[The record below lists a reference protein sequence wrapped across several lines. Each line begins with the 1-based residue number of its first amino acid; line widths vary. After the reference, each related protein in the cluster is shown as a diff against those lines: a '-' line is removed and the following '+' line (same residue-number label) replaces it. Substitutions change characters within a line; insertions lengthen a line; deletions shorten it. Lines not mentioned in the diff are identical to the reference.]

1 MTAVI
6 ANSPN
11 KEQIP
16 DVGWWAG
23 NARFVNLSGKLLG
36 AHVAHAGLIVFWAG
50 AMTLFELSRYTPTES
65 MSEQGLI
72 LLPHLATLGFGV
84 GDGGEV
90 INTYPYFVVAVLHI
104 ISSAVLGAGGIYHA
118 LLGPEVLPKNQDSFA
133 GFFGYDW
140 DDKDKMTSIIGI
152 HLILLGVGAFLLVS
166 KAMFWGGVF
175 DPWAGE
181 NGAVRVVTNPTL
193 NPITIF
199 GYLWGQHGWEGM
211 AAVDN
216 LEDVIGGHLWISLIL
231 VGGGVFHILTKPF
244 GWAQRVLFYSG
255 EAYLCYS
262 LGAIAYMGILAGYF
276 VSVNDTV
283 YPEVFFGVANS
294 WETAAGEVSAR
305 GWLASFHY
313 ALGGIFLL
321 GHLWHA
327 IRVRGA
333 FAGFDFKQGD
343 VIRAYRE
350 TDEGNLATP
359 VSANDITLK
368 FIANLPIYRDGL
380 SPLMRG
386 LEIGMAHGYWL
397 IGPFAIL
404 GPLRSS
410 DFNLLAALVSACG
423 LIVILTVCLSLYG
436 TVSFEK
442 GSETSPSADGTATLP
457 NVPAGIKTAEGW
469 SLFSGGFLV
478 GGVGGAIF
486 AYLLLDQFVGL
497 VF

>member
-11 KEQIP
+11 KKQIP
-16 DVGWWAG
+16 NVGWWAG

-65 MSEQGLI
+65 MYEQGLI
-72 LLPHLATLGFGV
+72 LLPHLATLGLGV

-90 INTYPYFVVAVLHI
+90 VNTYPYFVVAVLHI
-104 ISSAVLGAGGIYHA
+104 ISSAVLGAGGIYHS
-118 LLGPEVLPKNQDSFA
+118 LLGPEVLPKNQENFA

-140 DDKDKMTSIIGI
+140 EDKDKMTSIIGI

-166 KAMFWGGVF
+166 KAMFLGGVF

-193 NPITIF
+193 NPLTIF
-199 GYLWGQHGWEGM
+199 GYLWGQHGWDGM

-231 VGGGVFHILTKPF
+231 VGGGVFHIQTKPF

-313 ALGGIFLL
+313 ALGGVFLL

-350 TDEGNLATP
+350 TEEGNLATP
-359 VSANDITLK
+359 VNANDITLK
-368 FIANLPIYRDGL
+368 FVANLPIYRDGL

-397 IGPFAIL
+397 IGPFAVL

-410 DFNLLAALVSACG
+410 EFDLLAALLSACG

-442 GSETSPSADGTATLP
+442 RLETVPRPNFSRTVP
-457 NVPAGIKTAEGW
+457 NVPTGIKTAEGW

>member
-1 MTAVI
+1 
-6 ANSPN
+6 
-11 KEQIP
+11 
-16 DVGWWAG
+16 
-23 NARFVNLSGKLLG
+23 
-36 AHVAHAGLIVFWAG
+36 
-50 AMTLFELSRYTPTES
+50 
-65 MSEQGLI
+65 
-72 LLPHLATLGFGV
+72 
-84 GDGGEV
+84 
-90 INTYPYFVVAVLHI
+90 
-104 ISSAVLGAGGIYHA
+104 
-118 LLGPEVLPKNQDSFA
+118 
-133 GFFGYDW
+133 
-140 DDKDKMTSIIGI
+140 MTSIIGI

-283 YPEVFFGVANS
+283 YPEVFFGVASS
-294 WETAAGEVSAR
+294 WETAAG
-305 GWLASFHY
+305 
-313 ALGGIFLL
+313 
-321 GHLWHA
+321 
-327 IRVRGA
+327 
-333 FAGFDFKQGD
+333 
-343 VIRAYRE
+343 
-350 TDEGNLATP
+350 
-359 VSANDITLK
+359 
-368 FIANLPIYRDGL
+368 
-380 SPLMRG
+380 
-386 LEIGMAHGYWL
+386 
-397 IGPFAIL
+397 
-404 GPLRSS
+404 
-410 DFNLLAALVSACG
+410 AALVSACG
-423 LIVILTVCLSLYG
+423 LIVILTICLSLYG

-442 GSETSPSADGTATLP
+442 RLETLPRPNFSRTVP
-457 NVPAGIKTAEGW
+457 NVPTGIKTAEGW

>member
-16 DVGWWAG
+16 RVGWWAG

-36 AHVAHAGLIVFWAG
+36 AHIAHAGLITFWAG
-50 AMTLFELSRYTPTES
+50 AMTLFELSRYVP
-65 MSEQGLI
+65 SEPMYKQGLI
-72 LLPHLATLGFGV
+72 LLPHLTTLGFGV
-84 GDGGEV
+84 GSGGEV
-90 INTYPYFVVAVLHI
+90 ISTYPYFVIAVLHLV
-104 ISSAVLGAGGIYHA
+104 SSAVLGAGGVYHA
-118 LLGPEVLPKNQDSFA
+118 LIGPEVLPQDDKKFA

-140 DDKDKMTSIIGI
+140 EDKDKMTTILGI
-152 HLILLGVGAFLLVS
+152 HLIFLGIGAFLLVS
-166 KAMFWGGVF
+166 KAMFWGGIF
-175 DPWAGE
+175 DPWASSD
-181 NGAVRVVTNPTL
+181 GAVRVVNNPTL
-193 NPITIF
+193 NPLTIF
-199 GYLWGQHGWEGM
+199 GYLWGQQGWEGL

-216 LEDVIGGHLWISLIL
+216 LEDVVGGHLWISMILIA
-231 VGGGVFHILTKPF
+231 GGVFHILTTPF
-244 GWAQRVLFYSG
+244 AWARRVLFYSG

-283 YPEVFFGVANS
+283 YPEVFFGVAGN
-294 WETAAGEVSAR
+294 WETTSGVVSAR

-313 ALGGIFLL
+313 ALGVLFLL

-343 VIRAYRE
+343 VIRASQE
-350 TDEGNLATP
+350 TAEGNLATP
-359 VSANDITLK
+359 VNANDITLK
-368 FIANLPIYRDGL
+368 FVANLPIYRDGL

-397 IGPFAIL
+397 IGPFAVL
-404 GPLRSS
+404 GPLRNSE
-410 DFNLLAALVSACG
+410 FGLLAALISACA
-423 LIVILTVCLSLYG
+423 LIVLLTVCLSLYG

-442 GSETSPSADGTATLP
+442 RLETSVRPNFSRTVP
-457 NVPAGIKTAEGW
+457 NVPAGIKTSEGW

-486 AYLLLDQFVGL
+486 AYLLLDQFVSL

>member
-36 AHVAHAGLIVFWAG
+36 AHVAHAGLITFWAG
-50 AMTLFELSRYTPTES
+50 AMTLFELSRYTPNEP
-65 MSEQGLI
+65 MYEQGLI
-72 LLPHLATLGFGV
+72 LLPHLTTLGFGV
-84 GDGGEV
+84 GSGGEV
-90 INTYPYFVVAVLHI
+90 VSTYPYFVIAVLHI
-104 ISSAVLGAGGIYHA
+104 VSSAVLGAGGVYHA
-118 LLGPEVLPKNQDSFA
+118 LLGPEVLPQNNNFA

-140 DDKDKMTSIIGI
+140 EDKDKMTTILGI
-152 HLILLGVGAFLLVS
+152 HLIFLGIGAFLLVS
-166 KAMFWGGVF
+166 KAMFWGGIF
-175 DPWAGE
+175 DPWAGSD
-181 NGAVRVVTNPTL
+181 GAVRVVNNPTL
-193 NPITIF
+193 NPLTIF
-199 GYLWGQHGWEGM
+199 GYLWGQQGWDGM

-216 LEDVIGGHLWISLIL
+216 LEDVVGGHLWISLIL
-231 VGGGVFHILTKPF
+231 IAGGVFHILTKPF
-244 GWAQRVLFYSG
+244 AWARRVLFYSG

-283 YPEVFFGVANS
+283 YPEVFFGVAGN
-294 WETAAGEVSAR
+294 WETASGTVSAR

-343 VIRAYRE
+343 VIQAYGE
-350 TDEGNLATP
+350 SYEGNLATP
-359 VSANDITLK
+359 VNSSDITLK
-368 FIANLPIYRDGL
+368 FVANLPIYRDGL

-386 LEIGMAHGYWL
+386 LEIGMAHGYWI
-397 IGPFAIL
+397 IGPFAVL
-404 GPLRSS
+404 GPLRNSES
-410 DFNLLAALVSACG
+410 GLLAALVSACA
-423 LIVILTVCLSLYG
+423 LIVIMTVCLSIYG
-436 TVSFEK
+436 SVSFEK
-442 GSETSPSADGTATLP
+442 ESATVSQQDSTQTIP
-457 NVPAGIKTAEGW
+457 NVPAGIKTKEGW
-469 SLFSGGFLV
+469 SLFTGGFLV

-486 AYLLLDQFVGL
+486 AYLLLDQFVEL
-497 VF
+497 IF